1 MVSTGGGFTTDF
13 YIKDEG
19 YADVKALSNKAKE
32 FSMQQGWDNTLL
44 HIGDKFCGHDVWA
57 PGMTSGLYQFGIRRS
72 QLQDFI
78 SFVKLD
84 GFTVESEL

>member
-1 MVSTGGGFTTDF
+1 MVKDGGGFTTDF

-19 YADVKALSNKAKE
+19 YADVKALSTKAKE
-32 FSMQQGWDNTLL
+32 FSFHEGWDNTLL
-44 HIGDKFCGHDVWA
+44 KIGNKFCGQDVWT
-57 PGMTSGLYQFGIRRS
+57 PGMTHGMYQFGIRRS

-78 SFVKLD
+78 EYVKEK